1 MRSVRP
7 RLFVMML
14 LEYAVWGAWAA
25 VAGKYLTDPR
35 PAGLGFSGAYSGFLF
50 SLLPLGAILS
60 PLLFGQLADR
70 YVRAERLQGSLSLL
84 CAVVL
89 FALGRTTDPT
99 GFFWWMVAYS
109 FLFAPTVTL
118 TNAIAFAHLP
128 DPTREFGSVRVGGT
142 FGWFLALGCL
152 AALRAVLGGP
162 VPGDLFFAASV
173 FSVLLGVYSFLLPA
187 TPPAHRAGKALA
199 FLEALALLRDRNFA
213 VFFLLCFVIG
223 AQLDFY
229 YIFIS
234 AFLGTPPNLGGI
246 GATTRDVPLLLMIAP
261 ISELVV
267 MGFLGRIMPR
277 LGIKRA
283 LAVGFAAWMVRFAI
297 FATAGSVGVSVLG
310 LAVHGLCFTFVFA
323 VASLYVNLIAPPAIR
338 ASGQALVTLSLVG
351 LGRYGGTFLAGWVH
365 SAFTRPLPS
374 PLVVEGLVYRSR
386 TDWTGFFVVPLVLTT
401 VATILLLALF
411 REPQPADMAPA
422 G

>member
-1 MRSVRP
+1 MRTVRT

-35 PAGLGFSGAYSGFLF
+35 PVGLGFTGSYSGFLF

-70 YVRAERLQGSLSLL
+70 YLRAERLQGVLSLL
-84 CAVVL
+84 CAGVL
-89 FALGRTTDPT
+89 FALGRTTDATP
-99 GFFWWMVAYS
+99 FLWWMVAYS

-118 TNAIAFAHLP
+118 TNAIAFAHLS

-152 AALRAVLGGP
+152 AGWRAMVGGP
-162 VPGDLFFAASV
+162 VPGDLFFAAAA
-173 FSVLLGVYSFLLPA
+173 FSAVLGLYSFLLPA
-187 TPPAHRAGKALA
+187 TPPAHRGGKALA
-199 FLEALALLRDRNFA
+199 FLEALALLKDRNFA
-213 VFFLLCFVIG
+213 VFFGLCFVIG

-229 YIFIS
+229 YIFVS
-234 AFLGTPPNLGGI
+234 AFLGTPQSLGGA
-246 GATTRDVPLLLMIAP
+246 GATARDVPLLLMIAP
-261 ISELVV
+261 ISELFV
-267 MGFLGRIMPR
+267 MGFLGKLMPK

-283 LAVGFAAWMVRFAI
+283 LALGFAAWIVRFAV
-297 FATAGSVGVSVLG
+297 FATAGSVGASVLG
-310 LAVHGLCFTFVFA
+310 LAVHGVCFTFVFA
-323 VASLYVNLIAPPAIR
+323 VASLYVNRIAPPAIR

-351 LGRYGGTFLAGWVH
+351 LGRYAGTFLAGWVH
-365 SAFTRPLPS
+365 SGFTRPLARPVS
-374 PLVVEGLVYRSR
+374 SGGLIYSTT
-386 TDWTGFFVVPLVLTT
+386 TDWTRFFAVPLGMTV
-401 VATILLLALF
+401 VATLLLMAFF
-411 REPQPADMAPA
+411 REPQSPKFAAA

>member
-1 MRSVRP
+1 
-7 RLFVMML
+7 MML

-70 YVRAERLQGSLSLL
+70 YVRAERLQGVLSLL
-84 CAVVL
+84 CAGVL
-89 FALGRTTDPT
+89 FALGRTTDAT

-118 TNAIAFAHLP
+118 TNAIAFAHLA

-142 FGWFLALGCL
+142 FGWFVALGCL
-152 AALRAVLGGP
+152 AGARAVSGGP
-162 VPGDLFFAASV
+162 VPGDLFYAASV
-173 FSVLLGVYSFLLPA
+173 FSLLLGVYSFFLPA
-187 TPPAHRAGKALA
+187 TPPAHRSGRALA
-199 FLEALALLRDRNFA
+199 FLEALALLKDRNFA

-229 YIFIS
+229 YIFVS
-234 AFLGTPPNLGGI
+234 AFLGAPPSLGGV
-246 GATTRDVPLLLMIAP
+246 GATTRDIPLLLMIAP
-261 ISELVV
+261 ISELFV
-267 MGFLGRIMPR
+267 MGLLGRIMPK

-283 LAVGFAAWMVRFAI
+283 LAVGFAAWIVRFAV
-297 FATAGSVGVSVLG
+297 FATAGSVGASVVG
-310 LAVHGLCFTFVFA
+310 LAVHGMCFTFVFA
-323 VASLYVNLIAPPAIR
+323 VASLYVNRIAPPAIR

-351 LGRYGGTFLAGWVH
+351 LGRYAGTFLAGSVH
-365 SAFTRPLPS
+365 SAFTHPLAS
-374 PLVVEGLVYRSR
+374 PVSAGGLVYSTR
-386 TDWTGFFVVPLVLTT
+386 TDWTGFFSVPLAMTT
-401 VATILLLALF
+401 VATILLLAFF
-411 REPQPADMAPA
+411 REPQPPDFATA